1 MYLFKLLYVFVSERS
16 FSQPQHSILGPCSHA
31 KRSQIKHM
39 KNKIHTICDNIWHN
53 WPYIKIA
60 IKSVLQSRRRSL
72 KLARLIGCPTGAR
85 DGAREALSVSQTP
98 RYIRISPFYIWQYHH
113 NTKIPQYQDISE
125 YYHFIFDHSI
135 TKIKHQSYY
144 YGEGVRVIYYD
155 IKIFGSRNVI
165 C

>member
-1 MYLFKLLYVFVSERS
+1 MYLSRLLNVFVQIVKCICSNCYMYL
-16 FSQPQHSILGPCSHA
+16 SQSDPSVSHSTQSLGPA
-31 KRSQIKHM
+31 
-39 KNKIHTICDNIWHN
+39 HTPRGRKSNIWFHDVWQN
-53 WPYIKIA
+53 MTQYIKIE

-125 YYHFIFDHSI
+125 YYHFIL
-135 TKIKHQSYY
+135 
-144 YGEGVRVIYYD
+144 EGL
-155 IKIFGSRNVI
+155 I
-165 C
+165 CT